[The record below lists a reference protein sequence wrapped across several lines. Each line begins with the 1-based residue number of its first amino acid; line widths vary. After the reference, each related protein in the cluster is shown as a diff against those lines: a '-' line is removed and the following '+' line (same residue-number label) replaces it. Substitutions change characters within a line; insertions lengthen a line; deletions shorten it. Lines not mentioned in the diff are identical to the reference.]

1 MTVLSPTAD
10 RLAHL
15 ERVGAK
21 LRQADVEIAAY
32 TTRAQT
38 LMASPDREYAESV
51 AAMRRAAMSEAGH
64 ALDGAWSVDIR
75 AAALARAMAEQ
86 CAIEAS
92 ETLRSGP
99 VRPCLY
105 DAARLLRQASDLIAR
120 AANERAREAQEPAC
134 APPAAGNGFWY
145 GNREWDGRAAE

>member
-15 ERVGAK
+15 ERVGAR
-21 LRQADVEIAAY
+21 LRQEDV
-32 TTRAQT
+32 Q
-38 LMASPDREYAESV
+38 V
-51 AAMRRAAMSEAGH
+51 AAAASRAALLGYGANRAADMLSEAQAEARH
-64 ALDGAWSVDIR
+64 ALDGAWSVDIH

-99 VRPCLY
+99 VRVCLY

-120 AANERAREAQEPAC
+120 AANERARENEQQE
-134 APPAAGNGFWY
+134 
-145 GNREWDGRAAE
+145 RAA